1 MPDPSPDP
9 SPDPDCGLDEPEP
22 VPEPDPDPAPEPE
35 LCASHS
41 PPPLPLLPLTALDFP
56 LPLPLESVEDERE
69 EPEPRLELDDAGSNE
84 VLDSPLSEFVSTDAA
99 PFASSCGRVVARSAA
114 RRGCEYIPAVQRAR
128 RLESTPGGRKEKGG
142 GAGLADGEIVLGV
155 AGLVS
160 TAWCWACAAWRR
172 ALGGEGRGACL
183 KATFESSPSSWWII
197 GGLNGWLELV
207 ELRPL
212 RWLDLEPTPMFAIFS
227 MTRGCVSTSIPLPT
241 SSILDTPAPKLAAP
255 SSPLVPLKADE

>member
-128 RLESTPGGRKEKGG
+128 RLESTP
-142 GAGLADGEIVLGV
+142 
-155 AGLVS
+155 
-160 TAWCWACAAWRR
+160 
-172 ALGGEGRGACL
+172 
-183 KATFESSPSSWWII
+183 SSWWII